1 MDEFERIADS
11 LDDDQVE
18 LIDGYIV
25 ERDDMKPSHVK
36 ALGRVRR
43 RLEPMLPA
51 GWFIR
56 EEKPVRIPD
65 FDQPRPDVAVVPGDS
80 DFFGDR
86 HPGPAGVA
94 LLIEVSDTSLLRD
107 QAPRKSSTVGPE
119 SRSTGSSTSIA
130 ARSRST
136 QTRHR
141 TGTRR
146 AWIAARATTSRS
158 SSTATSSDGSPSTT
172 SYPNQCV
179 RRLRCASSRLA
190 ADGPIQGASTMSSTV
205 STIAPTQPPA
215 PSTVSV
221 PESAHPVSEMI
232 DATETLY
239 RLTAAEYEQIA
250 GFLDDDRV
258 ELIDGFL

>member
-1 MDEFERIADS
+1 MLPIHVVLEIDGAGGSTIIQCDVAPISRLRADGLIQGTSTMSSTVSTITPSESPALLAPPGVHRFTVDEFERIVDS

-86 HPGPAGVA
+86 HPGPADVA

-107 QAPRKSSTVGPE
+107 QGAKKIQYG
-119 SRSTGSSTSIA
+119 
-130 ARSRST
+130 
-136 QTRHR
+136 
-141 TGTRR
+141 R
-146 AWIAARATTSRS
+146 AGIPVYWIVNINGGQIEVYTNPT
-158 SSTATSSDGSPSTT
+158 
-172 SYPNQCV
+172 
-179 RRLRCASSRLA
+179 
-190 ADGPIQGASTMSSTV
+190 ADGYASRV
-205 STIAPTQPPA
+205 DRGPGDNLEVVINGKVVGRIA
-215 PSTVSV
+215 V
-221 PESAHPVSEMI
+221 
-232 DATETLY
+232 
-239 RLTAAEYEQIA
+239 
-250 GFLDDDRV
+250 DDI
-258 ELIDGFL
+258 LP